1 MKKKDKKS
9 GGKRAGAGRKSK
21 YGEPTEQMTHRV
33 PTSKKNLLCEI
44 VKKKLKTFEK

>member
-21 YGEPTEQMTHRV
+21 YGEPTEQMT
-33 PTSKKNLLCEI
+33 KKNLLCEI